1 MVIIMDDIKI
11 IELYENR
18 DQQAVVESQIK
29 YGKLLYSISYGV
41 LSNRMDS
48 EECVNDTYLNTWNSI
63 PPQKPQNLMAYLGRI
78 VRNLSI
84 DKWHKERS
92 KKRGGGYLLTELS
105 DCIPSGSSVEGAIEN
120 NKLSE
125 VIEKWLN
132 SLPQDERVLF
142 MRRYWFGES
151 LDSLAKETETPA
163 NNLAVRIFR
172 LRKKLKLTL
181 EKEGISL

>member
-92 KKRGGGYLLTELS
+92 KKRGGGYLLT
-105 DCIPSGSSVEGAIEN
+105 
-120 NKLSE
+120 
-125 VIEKWLN
+125 
-132 SLPQDERVLF
+132 
-142 MRRYWFGES
+142 
-151 LDSLAKETETPA
+151 
-163 NNLAVRIFR
+163 
-172 LRKKLKLTL
+172 
-181 EKEGISL
+181 